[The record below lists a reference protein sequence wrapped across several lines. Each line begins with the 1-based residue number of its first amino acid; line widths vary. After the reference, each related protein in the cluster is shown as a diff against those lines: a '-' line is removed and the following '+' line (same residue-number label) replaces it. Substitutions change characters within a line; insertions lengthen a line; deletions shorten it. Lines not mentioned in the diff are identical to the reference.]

1 MPRLLRLSMLVS
13 AVLLAVPAA
22 HLAAQATYPQMKV
35 AGRLQE
41 QFYYF
46 DNSDYAGT
54 GPKSEFLLRRA
65 RIQVDGWLTDRIY
78 LIVQPSFEDGSRRLR
93 LRDAYVDVLLS
104 RPGAKTT
111 LALRAGQEKR
121 PFGRYEL
128 TSSNNLPSIERG
140 AGPGL
145 VKASSNDLF
154 GGNGFIS
161 HDIGAA
167 LRFQTKLDDT
177 RGLFIQ
183 GGVYNGEGETKADV
197 NASKSFG
204 VRATVDVVPGLNV
217 GGALFSHDGIVDVG
231 GTPDSSFT
239 NMAYGIDAQ
248 WGKVGDPGLYLVGD
262 YMWGEDATAAKAGL
276 RGLSLVGA
284 WHIRMT
290 RPDAW
295 LYAVEPAVRFDFS
308 DPDTDVSDNGTTIVT
323 AGVNFYLSKNAQ
335 FRVAYERQGF
345 QAPGAQAISG
355 VRSAMTVHF

>member
-1 MPRLLRLSMLVS
+1 MPRSLRLSMLVS
-13 AVLLAVPAA
+13 AVLLTVPATQ
-22 HLAAQATYPQMKV
+22 LAAQATYPQIEV

-46 DNSDYAGT
+46 DNSDYAGA

-65 RIQVDGWLTDRIY
+65 RIQVDGWLTDRVY
-78 LIVQPSFEDGSRRLR
+78 LIIQPSFEDGSRRVR
-93 LRDAYVDVLLS
+93 LRDAFVDILLS
-104 RPGAKTT
+104 RPGSKTS

-145 VKASSNDLF
+145 LKASSNDLF
-154 GGNGFIS
+154 VGNGFMS

-167 LRFQTKLDDT
+167 LRFQTKLDET
-177 RGLFIQ
+177 RALFIQ
-183 GGVYNGEGETKADV
+183 GGVYNGEGETKFDV
-197 NASKSFG
+197 NAAKSFA
-204 VRATVDVVPGLNV
+204 VRATVDVAPRLNV
-217 GGALFSHDGIVDVG
+217 GGAIFSHDGIVDVG

-248 WGKVGDPGLYLVGD
+248 WGKVGDPGLYVVGD
-262 YMWGEDATAAKAGL
+262 YMWGEDATEAKAGL

-290 RPDAW
+290 RPGAW
-295 LYAVEPAVRFDFS
+295 LYAVEPAARFDFS
-308 DPDTDVSDNGTTIVT
+308 DPDTDVDDNGTTIVT
-323 AGVNFYLSKNAQ
+323 AGVNFYVSRNAQ
-335 FRVAYERQGF
+335 VRVAWERQSF
-345 QAPGAQAISG
+345 QAAGAQAING
-355 VRSAMTVHF
+355 VRSAVTVHF